1 MDNQIKY
8 FFKNITG
15 TVFAK
20 PKHYVWQLQPSD
32 RIYRVQIQKQ
42 HKGRNKTFNKE
53 KIYYAFVAP
62 DSFIDDNGYAT
73 KNIFSQN
80 RSRNASTS
88 QTFKSKLSRSS
99 QIQPN
104 PMLPF
109 PPSRSMQAI

>member
-80 RSRNASTS
+80 
-88 QTFKSKLSRSS
+88 FDSKKEAENYLIEKYKELKKLEKE
-99 QIQPN
+99 IQ
-104 PMLPF
+104 
-109 PPSRSMQAI
+109 

>member
-53 KIYYAFVAP
+53 KIYY
-62 DSFIDDNGYAT
+62 
-73 KNIFSQN
+73 
-80 RSRNASTS
+80 
-88 QTFKSKLSRSS
+88 
-99 QIQPN
+99 
-104 PMLPF
+104 
-109 PPSRSMQAI
+109 